1 MKYTLPMPPSVNA
14 MYRRNPKGYGMYK
27 TPEAKMW
34 IAECLRHIRRKNPL
48 KGKID
53 VSVEFYFQR
62 EADIDNR
69 LKPLLD
75 LLQEANVV
83 ENDKQVY
90 SLVVTKFFD
99 KVKPRV
105 ELVVQENN

>member
-1 MKYTLPMPPSVNA
+1 MPPSVNA
-14 MYRRNPKGYGMYK
+14 MYRRNPHGFGMYK
-27 TPEAKMW
+27 TPEAKAW
-34 IAECLRHIRRKNPL
+34 ITECLNHIGRKTPL

-53 VSVEFYFQR
+53 VSVEFYFAR
-62 EADIDNR
+62 ESDIDNR

-90 SLVVTKFFD
+90 SLVVTKYFD

>member
-1 MKYTLPMPPSVNA
+1 MKYILPMPPSVNA
-14 MYRRNPKGYGMYK
+14 MYRRNPRGFGMYK

-34 IAECLRHIRRKNPL
+34 IENCKHKIRRKNPL

-53 VSVEFYFQR
+53 LSVQFYFAR

-75 LLQEANVV
+75 LLQEVHIV

-90 SLVVTKFFD
+90 SLVVTKDFD
-99 KVKPRV
+99 KQNPRV
-105 ELVVQENN
+105 ELEVMENN

>member
-14 MYRRNPKGYGMYK
+14 MYRRNPRGFGMYK
-27 TPEAKMW
+27 TPEAKAW
-34 IAECLRHIRRKNPL
+34 ITECLSHIRRKNPL

-53 VSVEFYFQR
+53 VSAEFYFAR
-62 EADIDNR
+62 ESDIDNR

-90 SLVVTKFFD
+90 SLVVTKLFD
-99 KVKPRV
+99 KVNPRV
-105 ELVVQENN
+105 ELVVVENN